1 MSLTIINVTVRVKL
15 QILFVYNPRLSKMN
29 LNQLKLFYLAI
40 KRESL
45 SQAARELNITQPAVT
60 KGIQRIQE
68 YYEVKLVQR
77 MGKKLTLTEAGR
89 TLYTISEQIFEL
101 EKLAEDSLGEYQQQK
116 MKHLCI
122 HTSESFGAY
131 FLPAIINRFSKA
143 NPDIHVTV
151 DILPN
156 LQVVE
161 NTIHLKNDLGFISS
175 PIKNKKLVIRDV
187 LEDELVI
194 IVPPG
199 HPFTGRAKLE
209 PGDLEGETM
218 IMHEEGSIFQ
228 NVIKTFMSDNGISL
242 SMPITLSNNEAIK
255 MAVEGKTGIAMMSKR
270 VVAKEIQSE
279 RLVAIPISSPP
290 LVRKFHL
297 IHHKDKFQN
306 GPIAVLIHMVDQ
318 WAAAAEAAAGAAAGP
333 A

>member
-1 MSLTIINVTVRVKL
+1 
-15 QILFVYNPRLSKMN
+15 MN

-45 SQAARELNITQPAVT
+45 SRAARELNITQPAVT

-68 YYEVKLVQR
+68 YYEVRLVQR
-77 MGKKLTLTEAGR
+77 MGKTLTLTEAGK
-89 TLYTISEQIFEL
+89 TLYTISKKIFEL
-101 EKLAEDSLGEYQQQK
+101 ERLAEDSLSEYKQQK
-116 MKHLCI
+116 LKHLCI

-131 FLPAIINRFSKA
+131 FLPAIINRFNKA
-143 NPDIHVTV
+143 NPDVHVTV

-194 IVPPG
+194 IVPPS

-228 NVIKTFMSDNGISL
+228 DVIKTFMSDNGISL

-255 MAVEGKTGIAMMSKR
+255 MAVEGKAGIAIMSKR

-297 IHHKDKFQN
+297 IHHKDKFLS
-306 GPIAVLIHMVDQ
+306 GPIVDLIHMVNE
-318 WAAAAEAAAGAAAGP
+318 WAAASRALEMSAETPSETSSGP
-333 A
+333 S